1 MAYYMKT
8 IIKEPYEKEKT
19 ETFINEDELI
29 RAQVGGE
36 YKQEPLPGVEDVDV
50 IRLLN
55 NDSERGEN
63 LRNPD
68 TGEIWRG
75 TVIFVGAN
83 AGGEPEPLTDEQRE
97 DVFEFIRNNRA
108 DLDEEEYEVDET
120 LADEFDI
127 NEDYDNTLKDMA
139 EFNKKRDKGQGYFV
153 KYDAGNVPLNNARF
167 NNSVDVNADGGVGN
181 VMSGGLGE
189 SVKENPK
196 KFTKESVL
204 KLAKEI
210 GKKLAKDDLTM
221 DVLIYVDGKRYKIDE
236 QGNLVYDIDA
246 EPKDYFNWTRKPN
259 ILSMSF
265 EGGLYSE
272 INENNIDYLRPLFE
286 KYGLY
291 YELGNAWNLSAFP
304 LNEKDWL
311 DFDVE
316 YYKDKNIEL
325 DERLI
330 GKKVCS
336 ECNKPIEEGYVIDD
350 GEEYYCSEECLHK
363 RYTPEEY
370 ERMERNSQTAFNDEG
385 YDYGVKEGHWETFK
399 NELEEAYDDI
409 RYIERDENGNRIE
422 TETDKLKQLA
432 DNTEEIDTIK
442 KDIIDVYDPV
452 SAMILHST
460 MTDEWFAFF
469 SKDGDRIIEK
479 REDIMKLLDA
489 ETNDT
494 EYQETFDDIM
504 KSGIRLGQ
512 TSDGSLYHVDDFG
525 EEDELKNG
533 LPERGTFIVVTDS
546 GDILRVD
553 NIVEFYQSRF

>member
-8 IIKEPYEKEKT
+8 IIKEPYEKEKI

-29 RAQVGGE
+29 RAKVGGE

-55 NDSERGEN
+55 NNPERGEN
-63 LRNPD
+63 LRNPE

-167 NNSVDVNADGGVGN
+167 NNSVDVNADGGVGGF
-181 VMSGGLGE
+181 VASAFGE
-189 SVKENPK
+189 SV
-196 KFTKESVL
+196 
-204 KLAKEI
+204 
-210 GKKLAKDDLTM
+210 
-221 DVLIYVDGKRYKIDE
+221 
-236 QGNLVYDIDA
+236 
-246 EPKDYFNWTRKPN
+246 
-259 ILSMSF
+259 
-265 EGGLYSE
+265 
-272 INENNIDYLRPLFE
+272 
-286 KYGLY
+286 
-291 YELGNAWNLSAFP
+291 
-304 LNEKDWL
+304 
-311 DFDVE
+311 
-316 YYKDKNIEL
+316 DKN
-325 DERLI
+325 
-330 GKKVCS
+330 KKVCS

-363 RYTPEEY
+363 HYTPEEY
-370 ERMERNSQTAFNDEG
+370 ERMERNSQIAFNDEG
-385 YDYGVKEGHWETFK
+385 YDYEVKEGHWETFK

-409 RYIERDENGNRIE
+409 RYIVRDEEGNQIGTE
-422 TETDKLKQLA
+422 PTETDKLRQLA

-460 MTDEWFAFF
+460 ITNEWFAFF

-525 EEDELKNG
+525 EEGELKNG